1 MPCGLD
7 DLLIWVSLTQAIQRA
22 LPLLSAPAGT
32 STPRPSHSFSV
43 HTYVNFCITSLYT
56 ASIPLRLLEILHWPT
71 DRPNRYSPATVREL
85 GRWAF
90 FPLSL
95 EDQYC
100 VWFICPS
107 GFMILGLSVPG
118 RAQEG
123 QQLLWVWGPGL
134 QGLPSGCPDPSHSV
148 SSQSWW
154 CPQDPDNPIGIFEL
168 SPP

>member
-7 DLLIWVSLTQAIQRA
+7 DLLIWVSLTQAIQKA

-56 ASIPLRLLEILHWPT
+56 ASIPLGLLEILHWPT
-71 DRPNRYSPATVREL
+71 DRPNRYSTATVREL

-123 QQLLWVWGPGL
+123 QQLPWVWGPGL
-134 QGLPSGCPDPSHSV
+134 QGLPRALEQGLAAQTHPT
-148 SSQSWW
+148 
-154 CPQDPDNPIGIFEL
+154 L
-168 SPP
+168 SPVRAGGALRTLTIP